1 MGFGIL
7 IFGYFA
13 MFAFA
18 RSPYYFFADIIGA
31 FIAVFALSKLGE
43 YSRRFYGAM
52 FAALAFLVVCAVN
65 AASLLFSLYP
75 MGEGAAWTAVE
86 ILKLAAG
93 CAMHVFLFLG
103 IRTLALRAG
112 IEGLATKS
120 LGRLAATV
128 IYYAAAFLAILLNPI
143 LDEKTASAV
152 GIGIWLFWILC
163 LILNLILLY
172 GCFSS
177 IIPADADENEKRR
190 SRIGFLNVLSDKF
203 DELDDKKNEYRR
215 ESMKLAMEEADRLA
229 AEKKNGKKQHTQK
242 KKK

>member
-31 FIAVFALSKLGE
+31 FVAVFALSKLGE

-103 IRTLALRAG
+103 IRTLAERAG
-112 IEGLATKS
+112 IERLASKS
-120 LGRLAATV
+120 LGRLVATV
-128 IYYAAAFLAILLNPI
+128 IYYAAAFLAILLSPV
-143 LDEKTASAV
+143 LDEKTASAA

-163 LILNLILLY
+163 LILNLILLL
-172 GCFSS
+172 FLDH
-177 IIPADADENEKRR
+177 PRR
-190 SRIGFLNVLSDKF
+190 RG
-203 DELDDKKNEYRR
+203 R
-215 ESMKLAMEEADRLA
+215 ERKAPFADRIPQRPLGQIRRA
-229 AEKKNGKKQHTQK
+229 RRQKERVPPRIHEAGDGGGGSARCGKEEREKTAHA
-242 KKK
+242 